1 MSVKTGVSAIRNIL
15 YFAEFPL
22 WTPSKGNKIILRE
35 LDSVTIFYDRNP
47 FIFRDIVANEEKVS
61 NEAKYFKKRYPI
73 KQNILNCCNP
83 EAVVSDAKYIIKKEL
98 QKVRLI
104 VIAHDEQLS

>member
-1 MSVKTGVSAIRNIL
+1 M
-15 YFAEFPL
+15 

-83 EAVVSDAKYIIKKEL
+83 EAVVSDAKYIIYCKL
-98 QKVRLI
+98 SLTANQLI
-104 VIAHDEQLS
+104 LIIERCICMIFEYEISAIICFVQLL